1 MPEEMGCQL
10 IGAIDRLLQTKPLY
24 DREIDAIQR
33 RLFAFGDIMFKHN
46 IGIDDVRN
54 IRTTEGNMY
63 FMGYLR
69 GLISEFS
76 HEELD
81 IMFY

>member
-10 IGAIDRLLQTKPLY
+10 MGAIDRLLENKSLY

-33 RLFAFGDIMFKHN
+33 RLFAFGDIMFKHD
-46 IGIDDVRN
+46 IGISDVRD
-54 IRTTEGNMY
+54 IRHAKGDIY
-63 FMGYLR
+63 FMGHLR
-69 GLISEFS
+69 GLINEFS

-81 IMFY
+81 RMFY